1 LPVKFPSASPAER
14 AIRSLTR
21 RPLYGKASMLRRLP
35 RLAARGDPTSKA
47 LVRALR
53 TTALGR
59 IPAEEREWIGR
70 IEARRRELAA
80 DETAVP
86 PGFQVSPPRG
96 AAAAVTTIEEPV
108 AIRGISA
115 LFSIPAAWGVL
126 QMRLVRELAPKS
138 CLELGAGVGL
148 SAAYQAAALEL
159 NGAGTLTTLEGAHA
173 WGAVAEQGLA
183 ALGLAGRGEVR
194 LGAIDDTVPE
204 VAQRI
209 APIEYAFLDA
219 DHSEQ
224 ATCEH
229 FDAILPHLAPGA
241 VVLLDDITLS
251 RGMRR
256 AWKTVRRRER
266 VSASLDLGRMGVVAV
281 S

>member
-1 LPVKFPSASPAER
+1 MRLPTVAGAER
-14 AIRSLTR
+14 VIGSVVRT
-21 RPLYGKASMLRRLP
+21 PLYARVSMVSRLP
-35 RLAARGDPTSKA
+35 RLAARRDPTSRA

-53 TTALGR
+53 TTALGP

-70 IEARRRELAA
+70 IEARRQELAQ
-80 DETAVP
+80 EQNAVP
-86 PGFQVSPPRG
+86 PAFDRG
-96 AAAAVTTIEEPV
+96 SMGDAGEPSAAIEAPV
-108 AIRGISA
+108 PIRGISA

-194 LGAIDDTVPE
+194 LGAIDDTLPE
-204 VAQRI
+204 VARRI

-219 DHSEQ
+219 DHSER

-256 AWKTVRRRER
+256 AWKTVSGRER
-266 VSASLDLGRMGVVAV
+266 VWARLDLGRMGVVAV

>member
-1 LPVKFPSASPAER
+1 MRFPTATRAER
-14 AIRSLTR
+14 AIRSVTR
-21 RPLYGKASMLRRLP
+21 KPLYGRASMVGWLP
-35 RLAARGDPTSKA
+35 RLAGRRDPTSRA

-59 IPAEEREWIGR
+59 IPDEEREWIGR

-80 DETAVP
+80 DRKAVP
-86 PGFQVSPPRG
+86 PRFEPGSKDG
-96 AAAAVTTIEEPV
+96 TAAWFATVEEPV

-115 LFSIPAAWGVL
+115 LFSIPAEWGVF
-126 QMRLVRELAPKS
+126 QMRLVRELAPES
-138 CLELGAGVGL
+138 CLELGTGVGL

-159 NGAGTLTTLEGAHA
+159 NGAGALTTLEGAHA
-173 WGAVAEQGLA
+173 WGAIAEQGLA

-194 LGAIDDTVPE
+194 LGVIDDTLPE
-204 VAQRI
+204 VAQRT
-209 APIEYAFLDA
+209 APIDYAFLDA
-219 DHSEQ
+219 DHTEE

-229 FDAILPHLAPGA
+229 FDILLPNMSPGA
-241 VVLLDDITLS
+241 AVLLDDITLS

-256 AWKTVRRRER
+256 AWKAIRGREGI
-266 VSASLDLGRMGVVAV
+266 SASLDLGRMGVVVV

>member
-1 LPVKFPSASPAER
+1 MRFPTGTRAER
-14 AIRSLTR
+14 AIRSVTR
-21 RPLYGKASMLRRLP
+21 KPLYGRASMVGRLP
-35 RLAARGDPTSKA
+35 RLAGRSDPTSRA
-47 LVRALR
+47 LARALR

-59 IPAEEREWIGR
+59 IQAEERQWIGR

-80 DETAVP
+80 DQKAVP
-86 PGFQVSPPRG
+86 PGFDRG
-96 AAAAVTTIEEPV
+96 SKGGVAARSATIEAPV

-115 LFSIPAAWGVL
+115 LFSIPPAWGVFQL
-126 QMRLVRELAPKS
+126 RLVRELAPRS
-138 CLELGAGVGL
+138 CLELGTGLGL
-148 SAAYQAAALEL
+148 SAAYQAAGLEL

-194 LGAIDDTVPE
+194 LGVIDDTLPE

-209 APIEYAFLDA
+209 APIDYAFLDA
-219 DHSEQ
+219 DHTEE
-224 ATCEH
+224 ATREH
-229 FDAILPHLAPGA
+229 FDILLPHLSPGA

-256 AWKTVRRRER
+256 GWKAVRGREG

>member
-1 LPVKFPSASPAER
+1 MRFPSAAPAER

-21 RPLYGKASMLRRLP
+21 TPLYGKASMVGRLP
-35 RLAARGDPTSKA
+35 RLASRRDLTSSA
-47 LVRALR
+47 LARALR
-53 TTALGR
+53 TTALGA
-59 IPAEEREWIGR
+59 IPAAEREWIGR

-80 DETAVP
+80 DETAVQ
-86 PGFQVSPPRG
+86 PGFEARSKTGTAGER
-96 AAAAVTTIEEPV
+96 AIEQPV

-126 QMRLVRELAPKS
+126 QMRLVRELAPES
-138 CLELGAGVGL
+138 CLELGTGLGL

-159 NGAGTLTTLEGAHA
+159 NGTGALTTLEGAHA

-183 ALGLAGRGEVR
+183 ALGLARRGEVR
-194 LGAIDDTVPE
+194 LGAIDDTLPE
-204 VAQRI
+204 VVRRI

-219 DHSEQ
+219 DHTEE

-229 FDAILPHLAPGA
+229 FDVIVPHLSSGA

-251 RGMRR
+251 REMRR
-256 AWKTVRRRER
+256 AWKAIRRRER
-266 VSASLDLGRMGVVAV
+266 VLASLDLGRMGVVTV
-281 S
+281 G

>member
-1 LPVKFPSASPAER
+1 MRFPSATPAER

-21 RPLYGKASMLRRLP
+21 TPLYGKASMVGRLP
-35 RLAARGDPTSKA
+35 RLASRRDLTSSA
-47 LVRALR
+47 LARALR
-53 TTALGR
+53 TTALGA
-59 IPAEEREWIGR
+59 IPAAEREWIGR

-86 PGFQVSPPRG
+86 SGFEARSKTGTAGER
-96 AAAAVTTIEEPV
+96 AIEQPV

-126 QMRLVRELAPKS
+126 QMRLVRELAPES
-138 CLELGAGVGL
+138 CLELGTGLGL

-159 NGAGTLTTLEGAHA
+159 NGTGALTTLEGAHA

-183 ALGLAGRGEVR
+183 ALGLARRCEVR
-194 LGAIDDTVPE
+194 LGAIDDTLPE
-204 VAQRI
+204 VVRRI

-219 DHSEQ
+219 DHTEE

-229 FDAILPHLAPGA
+229 FDVIVPHLSSGA

-251 RGMRR
+251 REMRR
-256 AWKTVRRRER
+256 AWKAIRHRER
-266 VSASLDLGRMGVVAV
+266 VLASLDLGRMGVVTV
-281 S
+281 G